1 MAPRAGGAFLS
12 SHHAAF
18 PFVLAQPYLAVASLQ
33 EAGA

>member
-12 SHHAAF
+12 SPHAAF
-18 PFVLAQPYLAVASLQ
+18 PFVLAQPYLAVAGIK